1 MKSVIFIA
9 PPAAGKGTQ
18 SSFLKSL
25 GYEHLSTGDMLRSEI
40 SSGSELGKNINELIS
55 NGLLV
60 SDEIVINLIESRL
73 NSLKGKPFILD
84 GFPRTINQVVSL
96 DNILTKLNVTDYV
109 AIYLDLDMD
118 TALKRALGRLTC
130 SCGMSYNSYFD
141 ELKPKTEGI
150 CDKCRGKLVKRNDD
164 NEESFKQRFA
174 TYLENTTP
182 IINFYEQKKVLVKI
196 DASRDS
202 KSISNDIKDIVK

>member
-40 SSGSELGKNINELIS
+40 ASGSELGKNINELIS

-60 SDEIVINLIESRL
+60 SDEIVINLIENRL
-73 NSLKGKPFILD
+73 NSMNGKPFILD
-84 GFPRTINQVVSL
+84 GFPRTITQVESL
-96 DNILTKLNVTDYV
+96 DNMLNKLNIDNYI

-118 TALKRALGRLTC
+118 VALKRALGRLTC
-130 SCGMSYNSYFD
+130 SCGMSYNLYFD
-141 ELKPKTEGI
+141 ELKPKNEGI
-150 CDKCRGKLVKRNDD
+150 CDKCNSELVKRNDD

-182 IINFYEQKKVLVKI
+182 IINFYEQKNKLVKV

-202 KSISNDIKDIVK
+202 KSISNDIKEFI